1 MKYLANNPK
10 IDVLGTNI
18 YEINK
23 NKIISKKKMK
33 LNHKDIS
40 RQIFF

>member
-1 MKYLANNPK
+1 MEYLANNPK

-23 NKIISKKKMK
+23 NKIISKKNEIESQRYFKT
-33 LNHKDIS
+33 N
-40 RQIFF
+40 F

>member
-1 MKYLANNPK
+1 MKL
-10 IDVLGTNI
+10 T
-18 YEINK
+18 K

-40 RQIFF
+40 RQIFLGILSIILQFFLKKN